1 MLQTRSRRLRDL
13 DRWQASGWLTSDGAN
28 ALRAEFEASQTSIRL
43 AHVFAMLAAVLI
55 GFAAMSF
62 VAANW
67 QEMSKL
73 LRIAIIF
80 AGLWALLALAGWL
93 WLRDH
98 RGFGD
103 AAVLAAVTLYGAG
116 IMLIA
121 QMYHMDGH
129 PPDAVLLWGGGA
141 VATGLLTRSNPVL
154 AAALVLFIVWSL
166 METFMVTFQWPDRHV
181 HWTFLPAWAVVA
193 AGFAWTR
200 WRAGLHLLSV
210 ALTGW
215 IILQSYRFAFGQ
227 DFGQAFAPHAV
238 VSVIGLGVMAAS
250 IAAGLAID
258 RWAPVSGAILIYGF
272 ITAYAGAFALQFIAD
287 QTGERT
293 LLLGILTL
301 GTILGTLAWAWH
313 TDNQGALWV
322 AYGVFS
328 LEIFAL
334 YVKKIGTLLGTSF
347 FFLMI
352 GLTVAALAAV
362 AYRLHS
368 GTRARVGA
376 TP

>member
-13 DRWQASGWLTSDGAN
+13 DRWQASGWLTPDGAN
-28 ALRAEFEASQTSIRL
+28 ALRGEFEGSRTGIGL
-43 AHVFAMLAAVLI
+43 AHVLAILAAVLI

-93 WLRDH
+93 WLREH

-103 AAVLAAVTLYGAG
+103 AAALAAAALYGAG

-129 PPDAVLLWGGGA
+129 PPDAVLLWGGGT
-141 VATGLLTRSNPVL
+141 VAAGLLTRSNPVL
-154 AAALVLFIVWSL
+154 AAALVLFVVWSL
-166 METFMVTFQWPDRHV
+166 METFDWPDRHV
-181 HWTFLPAWAVVA
+181 HWMFLPAWAVVA
-193 AGFAWTR
+193 VGFAWTR
-200 WRAGLHLLSV
+200 WRPGLHLLSV

-215 IILQSYRFAFGQ
+215 IILQPYRFKFGQ
-227 DFGQAFAPHAV
+227 EFAPHAV
-238 VSVIGLGVMAAS
+238 VSVIGLALMAAS
-250 IAAGLAID
+250 IAAGPAID
-258 RWAPVSGAILIYGF
+258 RWRPISGAILIYGF
-272 ITAYAGAFALQFIAD
+272 IIAYAGAFALQFIAHQIGD
-287 QTGERT
+287 HT
-293 LLLGILTL
+293 LLLGVLTL
-301 GTILGTLAWAWH
+301 AAILGTLAWAWYA
-313 TDNQGALWV
+313 DNRGALWV

-328 LEIFAL
+328 LEIFSL
-334 YVKKIGTLLGTSF
+334 YIKKIGTLLGTSV
-347 FFLMI
+347 FFLMT
-352 GLTVAALAAV
+352 GLMVATLAAV

-368 GTRARVGA
+368 SRRARVGA

>member
-1 MLQTRSRRLRDL
+1 M
-13 DRWQASGWLTSDGAN
+13 
-28 ALRAEFEASQTSIRL
+28 
-43 AHVFAMLAAVLI
+43 
-55 GFAAMSF
+55 
-62 VAANW
+62 
-67 QEMSKL
+67 
-73 LRIAIIF
+73 
-80 AGLWALLALAGWL
+80 
-93 WLRDH
+93 
-98 RGFGD
+98 
-103 AAVLAAVTLYGAG
+103 
-116 IMLIA
+116 
-121 QMYHMDGH
+121 
-129 PPDAVLLWGGGA
+129 
-141 VATGLLTRSNPVL
+141 TRSNPVL

-166 METFMVTFQWPDRHV
+166 METFTVTFHWPDRHV
-181 HWTFLPAWAVVA
+181 HFAFLPAWAVMA

-200 WRAGLHLLSV
+200 WRPGLHLLSV

-227 DFGQAFAPHAV
+227 EFGQAFAPHAV
-238 VSVIGLGVMAAS
+238 VSAIGLGVMAAS
-250 IAAGLAID
+250 IAAGPAID

-272 ITAYAGAFALQFIAD
+272 ITAYAGAFALQSIAD
-287 QTGERT
+287 QTGEHT
-293 LLLGILTL
+293 LLLGVLTL

-322 AYGVFS
+322 AYAVFS

-362 AYRLHS
+362 AYRLPS
-368 GTRARVGA
+368 GTRVRVGA

>member
-13 DRWQASGWLTSDGAN
+13 ERWQASGWLTPDGAN
-28 ALRAEFEASQTSIRL
+28 ALRAEFDASQTGTRL
-43 AHVFAMLAAVLI
+43 AHVLAILAAVLL

-93 WLRDH
+93 WLREH

-103 AAVLAAVTLYGAG
+103 AAALAAVALYGAG

-129 PPDAVLLWGGGA
+129 PPDAVLLWGSGT

-154 AAALVLFIVWSL
+154 AAALVLFMVWSL
-166 METFMVTFQWPDRHV
+166 METFQWPDRHV
-181 HWTFLPAWAVVA
+181 HFGFLPAWAVVA
-193 AGFAWTR
+193 GGFAWTR
-200 WRAGLHLLSV
+200 WRPGLHLLSV

-215 IILQSYRFAFGQ
+215 IILQPYRFAFGQ
-227 DFGQAFAPHAV
+227 EFAPHAV
-238 VSVIGLGVMAAS
+238 TSIIGLALMAAS
-250 IAAGLAID
+250 IAAGPAID
-258 RWAPVSGAILIYGF
+258 RWRPISNAILIYGF
-272 ITAYAGAFALQFIAD
+272 IIAYAGAFALQFIAD
-287 QTGERT
+287 HTGNHT
-293 LLLGILTL
+293 LLLGVLTL
-301 GTILGTLAWAWH
+301 AAILGALAWAWH
-313 TDNQGALWV
+313 TDNRGALWV
-322 AYGVFS
+322 SYGVFS

-334 YVKKIGTLLGTSF
+334 YIKKIGTLLGTSV
-347 FFLMI
+347 FFLMT
-352 GLTVAALAAV
+352 GLMVAALAAV

-368 GTRARVGA
+368 GTRVRLEA

>member
-13 DRWQASGWLTSDGAN
+13 DRWQASGWLTPNGAD
-28 ALRAEFEASQTSIRL
+28 ALRAEFEASRTGIRL
-43 AHVFAMLAAVLI
+43 AHVLAILAAVLI

-93 WLRDH
+93 WLGGH

-103 AAVLAAVTLYGAG
+103 AAALAAAALYGTG

-129 PPDAVLLWGGGA
+129 PPDAVLLWGGGT
-141 VATGLLTRSNPVL
+141 VAAGLLTRSNPVL
-154 AAALVLFIVWSL
+154 AAALVLFSLWSL
-166 METFMVTFQWPDRHV
+166 METLHWPDRQV

-200 WRAGLHLLSV
+200 WRPGVHLLSV

-215 IILQSYRFAFGQ
+215 IILQPYRLGFSEE
-227 DFGQAFAPHAV
+227 FAPHAV
-238 VSVIGLGVMAAS
+238 VSVVGLALIAAS
-250 IAAGLAID
+250 IVAGPTID
-258 RWAPVSGAILIYGF
+258 RWRPISGAILIYGF
-272 ITAYAGAFALQFIAD
+272 IIAFAGAFALQFIAD
-287 QTGERT
+287 QRGDHT
-293 LLLGILTL
+293 LLLGIVTL
-301 GTILGTLAWAWH
+301 AAILGTLAWAWH
-313 TDNQGALWV
+313 TDNRGALWV
-322 AYGVFS
+322 AYAVFS

-334 YVKKIGTLLGTSF
+334 YIKKVGTLLSTSV
-347 FFLMI
+347 FFLMT
-352 GLTVAALAAV
+352 GLMVAALAAV

-368 GTRARVGA
+368 GTRGV